1 MKLLLDT
8 QVWLWT
14 LVSPERLSRPIRG
27 LLTDNG
33 NELYLSVASCWEIAI
48 KYQLGKLSLPE
59 EPTTFIAPRL
69 VRDGI
74 RDLPVLLEHAVG
86 VGRLPPIHRDPF
98 DRLLV
103 SQAKAEKMPLVSAD
117 AELARYDVEVIMC

>member
-8 QVWLWT
+8 QVWLWS
-14 LVSPERLSRPIRG
+14 LAASARLPRPVQA
-27 LLTDNG
+27 LLTDTG

-48 KYQLGKLSLPE
+48 KHQLGKLSLPE
-59 EPTTFIAPRL
+59 EPATFIAPRL

-74 RDLPVLLEHAVG
+74 RELPVLLEHAVG
-86 VGRLPPIHRDPF
+86 VGRLPSIHRDPF

-103 SQAKAEKMPLVSAD
+103 SQAQVERMPLVSSDPA
-117 AELARYDVEVIMC
+117 LARYDVEVIMC